1 MHANFDRH
9 SLNALC
15 HPDDRYLGDDITIH
29 QFAHTMHLQGVTLV
43 FPAFNSELSNL
54 YSAAKSGKYWGSGH
68 YAMTNY
74 IDYFAEGV
82 QRYFD
87 ANYNDRNALTTRE
100 KLKTQDPEFFTF
112 LDKYLGNNYWR
123 EKKPFNHVIQGNQ
136 PIPTTSVEALIVVKQ
151 CINLM
156 FSRNIVK

>member
-1 MHANFDRH
+1 MLRRYSAR
-9 SLNALC
+9 SCCSSGEENALC

-87 ANYNDRNALTTRE
+87 ANYNDRNAPTTRE
-100 KLKTQDPEFFTF
+100 QLKTKVPELFG
-112 LDKYLGNNYWR
+112 LVQIQNLR
-123 EKKPFNHVIQGNQ
+123 LKKKVWTKAEH
-136 PIPTTSVEALIVVKQ
+136 
-151 CINLM
+151 
-156 FSRNIVK
+156 